1 MHQILH
7 IVSGK
12 RIDKMRLWSVC
23 MLVLLVVLMETM
35 EAKKKKKP
43 PPPSKGGG
51 GKGGFVSWLEWLEAY
66 QFVCRFVVLFLY
78 KIVIFIMLMGS
89 SVKKFP
95 WIC

>member
-1 MHQILH
+1 
-7 IVSGK
+7 
-12 RIDKMRLWSVC
+12 